1 MLAVVVVMVENAA
14 TSSRSTV
21 AVAVAAAVAVAG
33 AAVVVA
39 GGTAA
44 AAEGIA
50 PYCATLK
57 GIFSNL
63 RWEVLWDKE
72 ATPFRASEWYGE
84 TSTAKAP
91 ISEQNIGIRDA
102 A

>member
-1 MLAVVVVMVENAA
+1 MVENAA

-63 RWEVLWDKE
+63 RWEVLWTKKQL
-72 ATPFRASEWYGE
+72 PSEPLSGTRDQHCQSSYLR
-84 TSTAKAP
+84 TKHR
-91 ISEQNIGIRDA
+91 IRDA